1 MFAWLKALFGSM
13 DRQSAAAERAAQAM
27 EDIATDLESVRDQ
40 FRVRLGI
47 EAPTPVVVTPLPAA
61 KATDDEPTK
70 ARGKGK

>member
-1 MFAWLKALFGSM
+1 MFAWLKTLFGSM
-13 DRQSAAAERAAQAM
+13 DRQSAAAERAAKAM

-40 FRVRLGI
+40 FRARLGI
-47 EAPTPVVVTPLPAA
+47 EAPAPVVVTTLPA